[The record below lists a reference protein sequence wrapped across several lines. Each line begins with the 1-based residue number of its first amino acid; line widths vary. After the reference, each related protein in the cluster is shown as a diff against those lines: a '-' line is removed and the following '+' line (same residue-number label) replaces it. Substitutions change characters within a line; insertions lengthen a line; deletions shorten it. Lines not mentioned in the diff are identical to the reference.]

1 MLLGGTIPKFANF
14 LGIVE
19 AEDVVVAYNRD
30 SVHRLE
36 TNKLSHTKDD
46 TIAGAKFVTL
56 SRRDLL
62 AVQERNTV
70 RHGVQMNLAVVVLE
84 VTVFLHDVL
93 ATKTD
98 SSRLLA
104 VQSTDLYA
112 N

>member
-1 MLLGGTIPKFANF
+1 MSL
-14 LGIVE
+14 
-19 AEDVVVAYNRD
+19 
-30 SVHRLE
+30 
-36 TNKLSHTKDD
+36 TKDD

-84 VTVFLHDVL
+84 VTMLLHDVL
-93 ATKTD
+93 ATKTN

-104 VQSTDLYA
+104 VQSTDLYVTMSSLNLITWEA
-112 N
+112 QCTMVCPGLS